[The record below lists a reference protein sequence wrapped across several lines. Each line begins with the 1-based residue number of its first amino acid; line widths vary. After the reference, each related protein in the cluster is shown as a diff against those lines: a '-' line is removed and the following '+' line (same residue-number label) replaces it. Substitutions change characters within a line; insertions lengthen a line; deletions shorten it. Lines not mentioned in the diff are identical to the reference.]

1 MTSLAVGKDEAD
13 TTWLFSSSA
22 FGELKQWWPAALELI
37 YQNTA
42 EHPGSESKVSSLQ
55 CPALFGNLEEI
66 YISHTVH
73 I

>member
-1 MTSLAVGKDEAD
+1 MTSLAVGRDEAD

-42 EHPGSESKVSSLQ
+42 EHPGSDSKVSSLQ
-55 CPALFGNLEEI
+55 CPALFSNLEEI
-66 YISHTVH
+66 YITHTVH